1 MPDDIDWSV
10 TTFEGNR
17 RRQHEEFLALP
28 LREKLERLEQMAAV
42 AEFFA
47 SRRAMREAGNKSR
60 AAEHGEPGER
70 REPHEPGQL
79 ESPP

>member
-17 RRQHEEFLALP
+17 RRQHKEFLALP
-28 LREKLERLEQMAAV
+28 LREKLERLEQMAEV

-47 SRRAMREAGNKSR
+47 SRRAIREEGNKR
-60 AAEHGEPGER
+60 QAAEPGE
-70 REPHEPGQL
+70 PD
-79 ESPP
+79 